1 MNKNSRFLILF
12 LVVLFFALP
21 RSATTSSPATGG
33 KTLNASLALVSDGT
47 NVVASE
53 ALILAGG
60 RSYPDNGY
68 HAIPTAQM
76 TINTTGGTLLIIVNL
91 SCYRGSS
98 IHPQYPGKTRVALK
112 VDGVEQGSQVSSA
125 YPQIA
130 VAIGLSRIL
139 HLPAGNHT
147 IELGAYQSVLPGGAK
162 WDYEGTMQCLEF
174 RKSS

>member
-1 MNKNSRFLILF
+1 MNKNSGFFILF
-12 LVVLFFALP
+12 FIVLFMALP
-21 RSATTSSPATGG
+21 HSATTSSAAAVGE
-33 KTLNASLALVSDGT
+33 TLNASIAAVSDGT
-47 NVVASE
+47 NVVAYE

-60 RSYPDNGY
+60 RSFSDNGY

-98 IHPQYPGKTRVALK
+98 THPQYPGKTRVALK
-112 VDGVEQGSQVSSA
+112 VDGIENGSQVSSA
-125 YPQIA
+125 FPQLA
-130 VAIGLSRIL
+130 VALGLSRII
-139 HLPAGNHT
+139 HLPAGSHT

-174 RKSS
+174 RKTS